1 VAIIQFGDTGFD
13 DSFKELGTLAGAN
26 PTFAPTFREYY
37 IKSIAAPHLDKS
49 CISLV
54 QNEPVAGLFMT
65 QSTRPGQ
72 NLLNYYG
79 QPGTFIVNE
88 NSSHLETGLQ
98 ELSDFVMRRGLKHEI
113 SKDGCEFELTI
124 SQRVLAHKTK
134 LLDLIL
140 RESTSLSPHIVG
152 KRELISS
159 NLGAS
164 RNTAAWSRST
174 RSSLKKAT
182 ELGLECR
189 IFDKDSDRFEMKKAF
204 WEFRSLHFSAA
215 GRETRPED
223 SWREQLELVL
233 KGNAFLSIAE
243 LAGARVGG
251 AYFMHGFGSVYYG
264 VAANDPKYENVPIGP
279 LLLANSIDHSTKL
292 RARNFWVGSQ
302 FSDKSAEVPK
312 KLSSIE
318 DFKSRYVDS
327 LEVSL
332 RAARKTD

>member
-1 VAIIQFGDTGFD
+1 MAVIQFGDTGFD

-37 IKSIAAPHLDKS
+37 IKSIAYPHLDKS
-49 CISLV
+49 CISVV
-54 QNEPVAGLFMT
+54 QNEPVAGLFIT
-65 QSTRPGQ
+65 QSTGPGQ
-72 NLLNYYG
+72 NLLHYYG

-88 NSSHLETGLQ
+88 NSSHIETGLR
-98 ELSDFVMRRGLKHEI
+98 ELSDFVIGRGLKQEI
-113 SKDGCEFELTI
+113 SKDGFEFDLTVP
-124 SQRVLAHKTK
+124 QRVLAHKTK

-140 RESTSLSPHIVG
+140 KESTSLRPHIVG

-164 RNTAAWSRST
+164 RNISAWSRST

-182 ELGLECR
+182 ALGLECR
-189 IFDKDSDRFEMKKAF
+189 IFDEDSNRFDTQKAF
-204 WEFRSLHFSAA
+204 WEFRTLHFSAA

-233 KGNAFLSIAE
+233 RGNAFLAVAE
-243 LAGARVGG
+243 LSGARVGG

-302 FSDKSAEVPK
+302 FSDKSAEVSK

-327 LEVSL
+327 FDVSL